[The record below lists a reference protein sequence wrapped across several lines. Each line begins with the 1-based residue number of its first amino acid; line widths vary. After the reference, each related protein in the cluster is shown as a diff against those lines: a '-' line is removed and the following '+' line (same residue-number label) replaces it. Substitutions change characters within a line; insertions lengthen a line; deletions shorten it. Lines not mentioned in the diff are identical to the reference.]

1 MIEQFWLVLSGC
13 FNLLHKEVTLPI
25 CACCFSKPLLC
36 PVLGNGER
44 FWKEQSHT
52 SSKHT
57 IPVQPRWMPG
67 IPTSSI
73 PVLLE
78 TAWSNNPNRSA
89 QLRLG
94 MESLKVHQELGM
106 MEKCSAMQ
114 AWQVSPHCTC
124 LEVGSHKGK
133 WRFSQAEILKPWP
146 DYLQFWSLPPHIHTV
161 FLLIW
166 ELARGSLQIGKNN
179 LFCALLHIFFVYTY
193 VCIVS
198 EIFTSLFWMK
208 QAIYS
213 L

>member
-1 MIEQFWLVLSGC
+1 MTEWSLLWKYLRLIAQKKILSEHHGSCDILLKKNNWFRSLYLFLLPQLEQFIKFLLLLQAFWLRERNQRKPFSNDKQKDALETMIEQFWLVLSGC

-78 TAWSNNPNRSA
+78 TAWSNSLNTSG

-114 AWQVSPHCTC
+114 AWQVSPDWTC
-124 LEVGSHKGK
+124 L
-133 WRFSQAEILKPWP
+133 
-146 DYLQFWSLPPHIHTV
+146 
-161 FLLIW
+161 
-166 ELARGSLQIGKNN
+166 
-179 LFCALLHIFFVYTY
+179 
-193 VCIVS
+193 
-198 EIFTSLFWMK
+198 
-208 QAIYS
+208 
-213 L
+213 